1 MNHNTF
7 LFHDYETF
15 GVHPAKDR
23 PCQFAAIRTDWELN
37 PIGKPI
43 ELFCQ
48 PPNDYV
54 PHPQACLVTGITP
67 QAAMQKGLIESDF
80 IARIN
85 QEFSQPGTCGVGYN
99 SIRFDDEVTRY
110 TLFRNFLDP
119 YQREWKN
126 GNSRWD
132 LIDMVRA
139 CYALRPE
146 GIEWPTNDDGLV
158 SFRLELL
165 SAANGLSHANAHDA
179 VSDVYATIELAKLI
193 RDKQPKLFNYLLNLR
208 NKKAVAEQF
217 DLLNNKPLVH
227 ISGMFGAAQGC
238 ASWILPLCWHPVNKN
253 AMVVVDLNKDAQ
265 VLLELNA
272 EQIHQRLYTAHS
284 ELAADEKPV
293 PVKLV
298 HTNKCPVLAPAS
310 TLSPERAEQ
319 LGLDRIQCR
328 QSLNLLVQ
336 HKAELSQK
344 LLQVFSIE
352 REFEQDDDPA
362 CALYRGFI
370 GNADKQQMEMLR
382 ASDPALISK
391 QQFQFEDPRLNRLIL
406 PYKARNYP
414 EYLTETELQQWQA
427 HRQAS
432 LSQQIAQVFPELE
445 ALMNQHQNDTHKVNL
460 LKSIYNYIE
469 NL

>member
-1 MNHNTF
+1 MSDNTF

-15 GVHPAKDR
+15 GIHPAKDR
-23 PCQFAAIRTDWELN
+23 PCQFAAIRTDWQLN

-67 QAAMQKGLIESDF
+67 QTALQKGLIESDF
-80 IARIN
+80 IERVN
-85 QEFSQPGTCGVGYN
+85 QEFSIPGTCGVGYN

-119 YQREWKN
+119 YEREWKN

-165 SAANGLSHANAHDA
+165 TAANGLSHANAHDA
-179 VSDVYATIELAKLI
+179 VSDVYATIAMAKLI
-193 RDKQPKLFNYLLNLR
+193 RDKQPKLFDYLLKLR
-208 NKKAVAEQF
+208 GKKAVAQQF

-227 ISGMFGAAQGC
+227 ISGMFGASQGC
-238 ASWILPLCWHPVNKN
+238 ASWILPITWHPVNKN
-253 AMVVVDLNKDAQ
+253 AMIVVDLNKDAT
-265 VLLELNA
+265 VLLELSA
-272 EQIHQRLYTAHS
+272 EQIHQRLYTAHANLATD
-284 ELAADEKPV
+284 ELPI
-293 PVKLV
+293 PVKLI

-310 TLSPERAEQ
+310 TLTPQRAEE
-319 LGLDRIQCR
+319 LGLNRTQCR
-328 QSLNLLVQ
+328 QSLDLLSQ
-336 HKAELSQK
+336 HKVEIEAKLSQ
-344 LLQVFSIE
+344 VFAME
-352 REFEQDDDPA
+352 RQFEEDDNPDTS
-362 CALYRGFI
+362 LYKGFV
-370 GNADKQQMEMLR
+370 GNADKNLMQVLR
-382 ASDPALISK
+382 SSDPQLVTK
-391 QQFQFEDPRLNRLIL
+391 QQFQFSDPRLNRLIL
-406 PYKARNYP
+406 RFKGRNYP
-414 EYLTETELQQWQA
+414 ECLNEIELQQWQA
-427 HRQAS
+427 HRQSS
-432 LSQQIAQVFPELE
+432 LNEQINQILPELE
-445 ALMNQHQNDTHKVNL
+445 NLMFEYQNDTNKTNI
-460 LKSIYNYIE
+460 LKSLYSYIE

>member
-1 MNHNTF
+1 MSDNTF

-15 GVHPAKDR
+15 GIHPGKDR
-23 PCQFAAIRTDWELN
+23 PCQFAAIRTDWDLN

-43 ELFCQ
+43 EWFCQ

-54 PHPQACLVTGITP
+54 PHPQACLITGITP
-67 QAAMQKGLIESDF
+67 QLAQKKGLVESDF

-85 QEFSQPGTCGVGYN
+85 QEFSVPGTCGVGYN

-119 YQREWKN
+119 YEREWKN

-165 SAANGLSHANAHDA
+165 TAANGLSHANAHDA
-179 VSDVYATIELAKLI
+179 VSDVYATIAMAKLI
-193 RDKQPKLFNYLLNLR
+193 KDKQPKLFSYLLNLR
-208 NKKAVAEQF
+208 NKKAVAQQF

-238 ASWILPLCWHPVNKN
+238 ASWVLPVAWHPVNKN
-253 AMVVVDLNKDAQ
+253 AMIVVDLNKDAS
-265 VLLELNA
+265 VLLELSA
-272 EQIHQRLYTAHS
+272 EQIHQRLYTSHANLADG
-284 ELAADEKPV
+284 ELPI
-293 PVKLV
+293 PVKLI

-310 TLSPERAEQ
+310 TLTPERAED
-319 LGLDRIQCR
+319 LGLNRSQCR
-328 QSLNLLVQ
+328 QSLDLMVQ
-336 HKAELSQK
+336 NKPQIEAK
-344 LLQVFSIE
+344 LNQVFAIE
-352 REFEQDDDPA
+352 REFAEDDNPDTS
-362 CALYRGFI
+362 LYKGFV
-370 GNADKQQMEMLR
+370 GNADKNLMQVLR
-382 ASDPALISK
+382 SSDPQLITK
-391 QQFQFEDPRLNRLIL
+391 QQFQFSDPRLNRLIL
-406 PYKARNYP
+406 RFKGRNYP
-414 EYLTETELQQWQA
+414 EYLSENELQQWQA
-427 HRQAS
+427 HRQAT
-432 LSQQIAQVFPELE
+432 LAEQIAVVYPELE
-445 ALMNQHQNDTHKVNL
+445 MLMNEYQNDTNKINV
-460 LKSIYNYIE
+460 LKSLYNYIE